1 MFINHC
7 HVFPK
12 GVPDKHYSK
21 DFIDKHEPNIGTI
34 ECLKEWMEKLGIEKS
49 IVFCNL
55 LGENPL
61 VFEDILHILPN
72 FDHNEWLLES
82 LKEEKNL
89 FGFACIN
96 PVEKN
101 AAKRL
106 KRYVEQGFVG
116 AKIHPPGIRLKI
128 NDARAEPFYEMA
140 EKLEIPLLFHTG
152 VHGWKLKKYMP
163 ILLDEVAQ
171 NHPKLPIIIE
181 HTGGGAFFNQA
192 LAVLQN
198 NQNCYAGIAQVRIK
212 DSLWYLSPEQISIL
226 LKMIG
231 TTRIIYGTDY
241 PHNDFEMI
249 KKDIEMV
256 LHWKIG
262 TDEKENILGGNI
274 SNLVS
279 K

>member
-12 GVPDKHYSK
+12 GVPDKVYPK
-21 DFIDKHEPNIGTI
+21 DFVDKHEPNIGTI

-49 IVFCNL
+49 IVFCHLFEEDL
-55 LGENPL
+55 LL
-61 VFEDILHILPN
+61 FEDIPISHP
-72 FDHNEWLLES
+72 NEWLLES

-96 PVEKN
+96 PVEKD

-106 KRYVEQGFVG
+106 KKYVEQGFVG
-116 AKIHPPGIRLKI
+116 AKIHPPGIRLRI
-128 NDARAEPFYEMA
+128 NDARAEQFYEMA

-152 VHGWKLKKYMP
+152 VHGWKLKEYMP

-192 LAVLQN
+192 FAVLQN
-198 NQNCYAGIAQVRIK
+198 NQNCYAGISEVRRE
-212 DSLWYLSPEQISIL
+212 DSTVYLSPEQISIL

-231 TTRIIYGTDY
+231 TTRIIYGADY
-241 PHNDFEMI
+241 PHNDFEKI

-256 LHWKIG
+256 LNWKIG

>member
-1 MFINHC
+1 M
-7 HVFPK
+7 
-12 GVPDKHYSK
+12 
-21 DFIDKHEPNIGTI
+21 GTI
-34 ECLKEWMEKLGIEKS
+34 KCLKEWMEKLGIEKS
-49 IVFCNL
+49 IVFVL
-55 LGENPL
+55 SE
-61 VFEDILHILPN
+61 HILPN
-72 FDHNEWLLES
+72 SHPNEWLLES

-116 AKIHPPGIRLKI
+116 AKIHPPGMEVKI
-128 NDARAEPFYEMA
+128 NDARAEQFYEMA

-152 VHGWKLKKYMP
+152 VHGWKLKEYLP
-163 ILLDEVAQ
+163 ILIDEVAQ
-171 NHPKLPIIIE
+171 KHPKLPIIIE

-198 NQNCYAGIAQVRIK
+198 NQNCYAGIAQVRRE
-212 DSLWYLSPEQISIL
+212 DSLWYLSPEQISIV
-226 LKMIG
+226 LKRIG
-231 TTRIIYGTDY
+231 TTRIIYGADY
-241 PHNDFEMI
+241 PWNDIKNI
-249 KKDIEMV
+249 KKDIEMI
-256 LHWKIG
+256 LNWKKIG